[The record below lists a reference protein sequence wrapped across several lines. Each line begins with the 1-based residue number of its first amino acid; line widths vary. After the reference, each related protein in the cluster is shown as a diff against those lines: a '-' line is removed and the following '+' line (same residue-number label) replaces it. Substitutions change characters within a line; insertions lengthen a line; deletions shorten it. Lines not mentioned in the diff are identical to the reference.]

1 MAAPIVDAQL
11 LAFLQS
17 VAANKSSFQEPGRGY
32 DPDALSP
39 KDSLLLGLP
48 PRPDREDPSFELWH
62 ALASARTVQGADPI
76 EPSIAPDPPRTG
88 YNRLGLKGHL
98 ETSRNW
104 SGAVIS
110 SPYRSRP
117 FDFLIGTWK
126 VPDFQLPAQ
135 GTENEYACSTW
146 IGFDGHRRNS
156 KSLPQLGTVQHID
169 ERSAGNYTKS
179 IRAWWQWWHKDDK
192 RGPHEYA
199 TSAFPIAV
207 GQKIIASLFVIPKVG
222 VLMNMVNVDTGKPI
236 TPVLAPTTPKLEPR
250 TLDAECV
257 LERPK
262 RVADPY
268 TNFVT
273 PAFEPT
279 TFQCFATLR
288 GETRSRD
295 MRGGRLIRM
304 VHSRDR
310 QIETIAT
317 PDPFSSRDTVTVQ
330 YCLK

>member
-1 MAAPIVDAQL
+1 MAEPVLDEEL
-11 LAFLQS
+11 LAFLRS
-17 VAANKSSFQEPGRGY
+17 VAAGEKQFLRLEKGVDTNT
-32 DPDALSP
+32 LSP
-39 KDSLLLGLP
+39 RDSLMFGLP
-48 PRPDREDPSFELWH
+48 PPPAHGTPSFELWQ
-62 ALASARTVQGADPI
+62 ALATARTAMDVGPGLPFI
-76 EPSIAPDPPRTG
+76 GSLRTG

-126 VPDFQLPAQ
+126 VPDFHLPAQ

-156 KSLPQLGTVQHID
+156 RSLPQLGTVQQLID
-169 ERSAGNYTKS
+169 DSTGSYNKS
-179 IRAWWQWWHKDDK
+179 VRAWWQWWHPDDIN
-192 RGPHEYA
+192 GPNYDDF
-199 TSAFPIAV
+199 SNFSV
-207 GQKIIASLFVIPKVG
+207 GINEKIIACLFSIPNIG
-222 VLMNMVNVDTGKPI
+222 VLMKMANFNTREATKS
-236 TPVLAPTTPKLEPR
+236 VLVPAPRPDLEPR

-262 RVADPY
+262 RVVYPY

-273 PAFEPT
+273 PDFDPT
-279 TFQCFATLR
+279 TFRCYATVR
-288 GETRSRD
+288 GEITSRT

-304 VHSRDR
+304 VHGLGR

-317 PDPFSSRDTVTVQ
+317 PDPFSSRKTVTVK

>member
-1 MAAPIVDAQL
+1 MAEPVLNEEL
-11 LAFLQS
+11 LAFLRS
-17 VAANKSSFQEPGRGY
+17 VAAGDRPFLNLEKGI
-32 DPDALSP
+32 DINALPP
-39 KDSLLLGLP
+39 KDSLMFGLP
-48 PRPDREDPSFELWH
+48 PSPAFGTPSFELWQS
-62 ALASARTVQGADPI
+62 LATSRTAMGA
-76 EPSIAPDPPRTG
+76 ESGPPLIGSLRTG

-126 VPDFQLPAQ
+126 VPDFRLPAQ
-135 GTENEYACSTW
+135 GIENEYACSTW

-156 KSLPQLGTVQHID
+156 RSLPQLGTVQQIIKD
-169 ERSAGNYTKS
+169 GAGSYNKS
-179 IRAWWQWWHKDDK
+179 VRAWWQWWHPDDVN
-192 RGPHEYA
+192 GPNYDDF
-199 TSAFPIAV
+199 SDLSV
-207 GQKIIASLFVIPKVG
+207 GINENIIACLFSIQNIG
-222 VLMNMVNVDTGKPI
+222 VLMKMANSNTGEATKS
-236 TPVLAPTTPKLEPR
+236 VLVPAPRPDLEPK

-262 RVADPY
+262 RVTYPY

-273 PAFEPT
+273 PDFDPT
-279 TFQCFATLR
+279 TFRCYATLR
-288 GETRSRD
+288 GETTSRT
-295 MRGGRLIRM
+295 MHGGRLIRM

-310 QIETIAT
+310 QMETIAT
-317 PDPFSSRDTVTVQ
+317 PDPSSRKTVTVK